1 MLTSIGNRHSIPR
14 QNHKQVTPPTP
25 STRRLHFHEINI
37 ATIPKDDCALPLSI
51 PSLFTVGDPSASAL
65 TALRHF
71 RLLPRPFPSC
81 HAVPRQHAL
90 RALDEGSKLAHS
102 LSSAFLYFRTF
113 SLFRLW
119 RKVSCGAIST
129 TSKRGKE
136 LTFLWT
142 SCQRVIRNFKRE
154 FYEMLEKDSEIWGQ
168 SRRVAWSIVR
178 PASQNG
184 Q

>member
-1 MLTSIGNRHSIPR
+1 MLPRDIIKNLSSLPKLTSSDNRHSIPR
-14 QNHKQVTPPTP
+14 QKRKQVTPLTP

-37 ATIPKDDCALPLSI
+37 ATIPKDDCALPLPI

-102 LSSAFLYFRTF
+102 LSSAHSSISVFCKDRCFLPNFAFLLHT
-113 SLFRLW
+113 SLHDAKTTLTIWHIFVK
-119 RKVSCGAIST
+119 RK
-129 TSKRGKE
+129 TSKNR
-136 LTFLWT
+136 
-142 SCQRVIRNFKRE
+142 
-154 FYEMLEKDSEIWGQ
+154 
-168 SRRVAWSIVR
+168 
-178 PASQNG
+178 
-184 Q
+184 